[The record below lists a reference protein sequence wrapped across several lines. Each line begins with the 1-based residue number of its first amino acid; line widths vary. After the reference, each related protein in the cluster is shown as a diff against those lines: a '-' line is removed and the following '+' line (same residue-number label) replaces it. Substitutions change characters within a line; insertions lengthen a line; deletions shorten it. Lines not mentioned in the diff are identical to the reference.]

1 MALAEDAARDA
12 LAEAL
17 EALADALAEPTASVG
32 DAAAA
37 DEAALLIETGG
48 ADVRATEGGAVGDD
62 AQTEGA
68 GSASALLTPARTPM
82 TPRAAVLP
90 IRPIRKVR
98 D

>member
-1 MALAEDAARDA
+1 L
-12 LAEAL
+12 LC
-17 EALADALAEPTASVG
+17 
-32 DAAAA
+32 
-37 DEAALLIETGG
+37 EAAG

-62 AQTEGA
+62 AHAEGA

-90 IRPIRKVR
+90 IRPIRRER